1 MQMNR
6 LFEIVYLLLDKKNMT
21 AKELALHFEVS
32 TRTIYRDIEA
42 LVFAGIPIYSERGK
56 NGGVRLLENYVLN
69 KGIILEKEQNEILY
83 ALKSLKAVNYSNT
96 EAILLKLRS
105 IFNKP
110 AEDWIEIDFSS
121 YGEIRNT
128 LFENIKE
135 ALINKKI
142 VKFYYYNSKSEKSL
156 RKVEP
161 LKIWFKERAWYL
173 FAYCHEKKDIRQFKM
188 TRIRDL
194 VLTEEHFERALE
206 KIDISDKSN
215 TPERI
220 KILVEID
227 KSQAY
232 RVYDEFCEKN
242 IRSKPDGNFEV
253 VMENYENE
261 WLYGYM
267 LSYGE
272 YLTVLEPERIRNILY
287 EKVNK
292 MRENF
297 RKEE

>member
-83 ALKSLKAVNYSNT
+83 ALKSLKAVNYSDT
-96 EAILLKLRS
+96 ETVLLKLRS
-105 IFNKP
+105 IFNKS

-142 VKFYYYNSKSEKSL
+142 IKFYYYNSKSEKSL

-173 FAYCHEKKDIRQFKM
+173 FA
-188 TRIRDL
+188 
-194 VLTEEHFERALE
+194 
-206 KIDISDKSN
+206 
-215 TPERI
+215 
-220 KILVEID
+220 
-227 KSQAY
+227 
-232 RVYDEFCEKN
+232 
-242 IRSKPDGNFEV
+242 
-253 VMENYENE
+253 
-261 WLYGYM
+261 
-267 LSYGE
+267 
-272 YLTVLEPERIRNILY
+272 
-287 EKVNK
+287 
-292 MRENF
+292 
-297 RKEE
+297 

>member
-121 YGEIRNT
+121 YGEIKNT

-156 RKVEP
+156 RKAEP

-194 VLTEEHFERALE
+194 VLTEEHFERSLG
-206 KIDISDKSN
+206 KLDISDKSD

-227 KSQAY
+227 RSQAY

-253 VMENYENE
+253 VIENYENE

-297 RKEE
+297 RKEG

>member
-1 MQMNR
+1 
-6 LFEIVYLLLDKKNMT
+6 
-21 AKELALHFEVS
+21 
-32 TRTIYRDIEA
+32 
-42 LVFAGIPIYSERGK
+42 
-56 NGGVRLLENYVLN
+56 
-69 KGIILEKEQNEILY
+69 
-83 ALKSLKAVNYSNT
+83 
-96 EAILLKLRS
+96 
-105 IFNKP
+105 
-110 AEDWIEIDFSS
+110 
-121 YGEIRNT
+121 
-128 LFENIKE
+128 
-135 ALINKKI
+135 
-142 VKFYYYNSKSEKSL
+142 
-156 RKVEP
+156 
-161 LKIWFKERAWYL
+161 
-173 FAYCHEKKDIRQFKM
+173 M

>member
-83 ALKSLKAVNYSNT
+83 ALKSLKAVNYSDT
-96 EAILLKLRS
+96 ETVLLKLRS
-105 IFNKP
+105 IFNKS

-142 VKFYYYNSKSEKSL
+142 IKFYYYNSKSEKSL

-194 VLTEEHFERALE
+194 VLTEEHFERSLE
-206 KIDISDKSN
+206 KFDISDKSDI
-215 TPERI
+215 PEKI

-253 VMENYENE
+253 VTENYENE
-261 WLYGYM
+261 WLYGYL

-272 YLTVLEPERIRNILY
+272 YLKVMEPERIRNILY

-297 RKEE
+297 REEG